1 MSAPLPGLPLPQN
14 LSASV
19 TRILH
24 LSGFPPELKTR
35 DIHSAFQAWEAE
47 KGGFKIKW
55 IDDTSALVVFTDAI
69 VAKRAYLQ
77 TLLTPP
83 AVLVSPT
90 STLPLQIRPYDG
102 PDAQQIITSVNA
114 RSAAPPSRQ
123 NSQTGAHQSRASFS
137 VPAGGS
143 GAGHI
148 RAASMAAAIPS
159 VGGHGMSGS
168 MSLGQLAG
176 SAASRWAPKGDGST
190 PPALPEIP
198 YQAPLGALIN
208 GSTLATS
215 PSTEEPPSAGGAR
228 IGDAGRRMVAG
239 ALGMRHPSLRRNS
252 PPSTSASGSEIT
264 A

>member
-1 MSAPLPGLPLPQN
+1 MSSAPVPGLPLPQN

-35 DIHSAFQAWEAE
+35 DIHSAFQVWEND

-55 IDDTSALVVFTDAI
+55 IDDTSALVVFNDAV

-102 PDAQQIITSVNA
+102 PDAQAIIQNVNA
-114 RSAAPPSRQ
+114 RTTGPPSRQ
-123 NSQTGAHQSRASFS
+123 NSQNAHQSRAPFS
-137 VPAGGS
+137 VSPAAGT
-143 GAGHI
+143 GHI

-159 VGGHGMSGS
+159 VGGHAMSSS
-168 MSLGQLAG
+168 MSLGQLGG

-198 YQAPLGALIN
+198 YQAPLGAMIN
-208 GSTLATS
+208 GSGSALATS
-215 PSTEEPPSAGGAR
+215 PAVEEAPVQGGAR

-239 ALGMRHPSLRRNS
+239 ALGVRHPSLRRNS
-252 PPSTSASGSEIT
+252 PPTGGSEIT

>member
-1 MSAPLPGLPLPQN
+1 MSVSLPALPLAQN

-35 DIHSAFQAWEAE
+35 DIHSAFQAWEAD

-55 IDDTSALVVFTDAI
+55 IDDTSALVVFNDAV

-77 TLLTPP
+77 TLLSPP

-102 PDAQQIITSVNA
+102 PDAQAVIASVNA
-114 RSAAPPSRQ
+114 RTAGPPSRQ
-123 NSQTGAHQSRASFS
+123 NSQNAHQSRASFS

-143 GAGHI
+143 GTAHI

-159 VGGHGMSGS
+159 VGGHAMSGS
-168 MSLGQLAG
+168 ISLGQLAG
-176 SAASRWAPKGDGST
+176 SAASRWAPKGEGST
-190 PPALPEIP
+190 PPALPELP
-198 YQAPLGALIN
+198 YQAPLGAMIN
-208 GSTLATS
+208 GSALATS
-215 PSTEEPPSAGGAR
+215 PVGEDGPIQGGAR

-239 ALGMRHPSLRRNS
+239 ALGVRHPSQRRNS
-252 PPSTSASGSEIT
+252 PPSTSAGGSEIT

>member
-1 MSAPLPGLPLPQN
+1 

-35 DIHSAFQAWEAE
+35 DIHSAFQAWEAD

-55 IDDTSALVVFTDAI
+55 IDDTSALVVFNDAV

-102 PDAQQIITSVNA
+102 PDAQQIIASVNA
-114 RSAAPPSRQ
+114 RNAGPPSRQ
-123 NSQTGAHQSRASFS
+123 NSQNAHQSR
-137 VPAGGS
+137 
-143 GAGHI
+143 
-148 RAASMAAAIPS
+148 ASMAAAIPS
-159 VGGHGMSGS
+159 VGGHGMSAS

-176 SAASRWAPKGDGST
+176 SAASRWAPKGDGAT

-198 YQAPLGALIN
+198 YQAPLTAMLN
-208 GSTLATS
+208 GSSLAIS
-215 PSTEEPPSAGGAR
+215 PSSEEPPSVQGGAR

-239 ALGMRHPSLRRNS
+239 ALGMRHPSL
-252 PPSTSASGSEIT
+252 
-264 A
+264 